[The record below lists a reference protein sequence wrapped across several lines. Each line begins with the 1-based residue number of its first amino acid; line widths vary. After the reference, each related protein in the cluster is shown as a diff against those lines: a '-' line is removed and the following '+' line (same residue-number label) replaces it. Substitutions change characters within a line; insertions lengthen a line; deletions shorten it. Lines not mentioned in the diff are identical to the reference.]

1 MRSYRRRF
9 VLASGALVV
18 FACYTVHMDERQ
30 IKSIAAHDMAC
41 DEALI
46 KLETGNSDDKTVAR
60 YTAHGCERSHRYV
73 CQTDGEG
80 RVACHT
86 PTTASNDKSSTEG
99 DDSTASDATGCL
111 CASLFASHSSDP
123 STTSA
128 PSNPNSTTPQRS
140 R

>member
-1 MRSYRRRF
+1 MHLSRRG
-9 VLASGALVV
+9 VLAIGALVV

-30 IKSIAAHDMAC
+30 IKSIAAQDMAC

-46 KLETGNSDDKTVAR
+46 KLETGSSDDKTVAR
-60 YTAHGCERSHRYV
+60 YTARGCDRTRDYT

-80 RVACHT
+80 RVTCHT
-86 PTTASNDKSSTEG
+86 RTVGSNDKSS
-99 DDSTASDATGCL
+99 DDHSAEVATATAAGCM
-111 CASLFASHSSDP
+111 CANLFASKSSDP